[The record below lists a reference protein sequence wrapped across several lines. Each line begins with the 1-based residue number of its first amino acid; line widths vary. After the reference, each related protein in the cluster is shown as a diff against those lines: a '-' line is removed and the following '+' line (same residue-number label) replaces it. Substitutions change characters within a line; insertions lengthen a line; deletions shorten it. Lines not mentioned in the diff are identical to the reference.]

1 MTTEKI
7 QNEKKRAREE
17 DAANDDVDVPPDALR
32 VFTHRSISGELVRL
46 VEREVAGPDDADAGP
61 DDADADAADA
71 DAAVWSLIVE
81 IRARLKTLAS
91 RVAEIVYDEYDIDR
105 IDADDRRNFEM
116 LEPVTLWRAVATIAR
131 DRRRPRPSV
140 DVAGAPALVFVLRGL
155 SNRLHDAW
163 NARASRDLARLDLE
177 IVDDGEGDS
186 RRYDLAT
193 LRWSIYGLEERLEKA
208 LREHEQVGDASHRPR
223 LARFVIA
230 VRDFD
235 LACIDVDALYEKAAR
250 RLETIAETRRR
261 LETEFGFS
269 PVERRAAVER
279 RLLPLPGGASG
290 DASVAY
296 VEEDVVVVEDDDF
309 EALWDI
315 GKDIPSTP
323 NPMNPKHD
331 ILRKQATFGA
341 SYAFAGQ
348 RSTKIGGDDPATWP
362 EAIRDMLAVAK
373 TSLKDAGKFADHDLA
388 VHCNWYAGG
397 KAGVEPHDDEEDLF
411 EPDAPIFGFTLYR
424 SGLEWNRDQD
434 HVPRKF
440 QIYAKDPAAK
450 KNVGALLHDVPL
462 PDGSLVVMAGAMQR
476 DFLHGVKK
484 TSAREYE
491 NSRRFNATVRV
502 LKKI

>member
-1 MTTEKI
+1 MTAEKI
-7 QNEKKRAREE
+7 QNEKKRPRQEDD
-17 DAANDDVDVPPDALR
+17 DAAMNDGGDDGPPDALR
-32 VFTHRSISGELVRL
+32 VFTHRSICAEMFRL
-46 VEREVAGPDDADAGP
+46 VKREVCAGDADT
-61 DDADADAADA
+61 DDDD
-71 DAAVWSLIVE
+71 AVWSLVVE
-81 IRARLKTLAS
+81 IRVRLKTLAS
-91 RVAEIVYDEYDIDR
+91 KVAESTTRGIVDDDYLPHDIDK
-105 IDADDRRNFEM
+105 IDDDVGRNFEM
-116 LEPVTLWRAVATIAR
+116 LDPETLWRAVATIAR

-140 DVAGAPALVFVLRGL
+140 DVAGAPALVFVLHGL
-155 SNRLHDAW
+155 VDKLRDAW
-163 NARASRDLARLDLE
+163 DARVNRDLARLDLE
-177 IVDDGEGDS
+177 TVDETFALS
-186 RRYDLAT
+186 RWWTMDRVYHLQ
-193 LRWSIYGLEERLEKA
+193 ERLEEA
-208 LREHEQVGDASHRPR
+208 LREHEEGVVLRRPR
-223 LARFVIA
+223 LARFMLA

-235 LACIDVDALYEKAAR
+235 FACVDVDALYAKAAR
-250 RLETIAETRRR
+250 RLETIDETRRR

-269 PVERRAAVER
+269 PVERRAAVRR
-279 RLLPLPGGASG
+279 RLLALPDGASG

-296 VEEDVVVVEDDDF
+296 VEEDIVDVEDDEF

-315 GKDIPSTP
+315 GEDIPSTP

-362 EAIRDMLAVAK
+362 EAIRDMLEVAK

-397 KAGVEPHDDEEDLF
+397 KAGVEPHDDKEDLF
-411 EPDAPIFGFTLYR
+411 EPDAPIFSFTLYR
-424 SGLEWNRDQD
+424 SGLEWHHDQD

-440 QIYAKDPAAK
+440 QIYAKDLAAK

-462 PDGSLVVMAGAMQR
+462 PDGSLVVMTGAMQR

-502 LKKI
+502 LKKK